1 MKYLPK
7 GPKKAP
13 HPAKLRG
20 HGAAGEAKVK
30 SYISRLV
37 INEPNMKRIDNLILI
52 DGNGGS
58 HQIDHV
64 LIRSNGVFVIE
75 TKNWGGLVLGN
86 KDEQYWIQIVGKTTN
101 TLLNPLIQNKTH
113 CREVNKV
120 IGDEYHVQSLIVM
133 TQNNAKKIG
142 VDNVINLYHI
152 GKYINDFNSGEY
164 LSPEDISLIY
174 ERLINSKSDIS
185 LEEHIKNANNRL

>member
-7 GPKKAP
+7 SQKKPP
-13 HPAKLRG
+13 HPAKLKG
-20 HGAAGEAKVK
+20 HGAAGESKVK

-37 INEPNMKRIDNLILI
+37 INESNMKRIDNLILV
-52 DGNGGS
+52 DDNGIS

-64 LIRSNGVFVIE
+64 LIRSNGVFAIE

-86 KDEQYWIQIVGKTTN
+86 SSSDTWTQILNGKHYYHQ
-101 TLLNPLIQNKTH
+101 NPLIQNRTH
-113 CREVNKV
+113 CREVNRV
-120 IGDEYHVQSLIVM
+120 IGDEYHVNSLIVM

-152 GKYINDFNSGEY
+152 GRYINNFDKGAN
-164 LSPEDISLIY
+164 LSIDDISLIY
-174 ERLINSKSDIS
+174 QRLISSKSDMTI
-185 LEEHIKNANNRL
+185 EEHIKGIK